1 MRKSHLFNATA
12 LGLVMAVALG
22 AQAQAETSITTAT
35 TTPVRT
41 ATIGTGGTA
50 DDINITSAGTI
61 TLKDA
66 NARAVTIDSNNKL
79 TMAGAIDM
87 SASGD
92 NATAIYVDG
101 GRTGSVSV
109 SGKITVTDDYTP
121 TDTDSPVDGIT
132 DGAFATGTGRYAFR
146 SAGTTPYVGNIDFLA
161 ATTTT
166 TGSVI
171 LVEGN
176 NSYGVRFENALTG
189 NLTHK
194 GSLTVVGN
202 NARGFSFEN
211 AVTGRLIIGGSVGV
225 LGEGATALNLTG
237 GVNGAVIIDGTIAG
251 SGYRLTSIPDQATL
265 DKLQAEDKLQAG
277 PLINIASNITQGL
290 LIQSAITNTDAAT
303 VTTPNNDEDGNGI
316 DDTLDGA
323 ASLSQFGGA
332 AALRIGSATQDI
344 TLNAINIAST
354 ATDLYKDQKFGLVVR
369 GSVTSAGVLDG
380 IAAKAIETGGL
391 GRTVLFE
398 NGILIAGSV
407 SSSSYLAENRAVS
420 LLSGTQAAKFNVS
433 GLVKGTAAS
442 KTNQTAYGIYIGT
455 GANVPELNIAGSV
468 QAAGIGSKSNATAIF
483 DASNLLARVT
493 NTGNISASLTAT
505 DDDGDGVIDTSTNR
519 AVAIDTR
526 GNTLGLTLT
535 QTDLK
540 PDDDTVAAPFITG
553 DILLGSGADVLNI
566 NGGFILGNI
575 DFGGGANS
583 LTINTKAIVAG
594 KMTGSGTVNL
604 DIVNGS
610 LNLALGSR
618 LNLSQLNVRK
628 DGTLRFIP
636 DTTAPGTAL
645 LVSAGPAVFE
655 TGAKVQIGMSKIVK
669 APTRYTLLTASSITL
684 GTLDTASLD
693 ANIPYLYKAAL
704 STDTAKTSLFADV
717 RLRTQSETTLTA
729 NEFAAFDAIMTAAQG
744 STGATNALLDPITAT
759 GFEKAYLSFLPDY
772 SGETL
777 LSLAKGNDALSR
789 TLASQSVIP
798 PTGENQYWL
807 QEYGYQ
813 VTRDRAEVTGFDA
826 RGFAFAGGVE
836 RGLTSTQAAG
846 LYLGYTAAS
855 PSDTFAS
862 PEEDM
867 TATDLSLGVYWR
879 LDTGSGLKSWVRAGA
894 GYTKLES
901 TRQILEGTFISRN
914 EATWNGVSYSG
925 SVGASYGFEAGW
937 LSLTPLLSADYY
949 GLKEDAHTETGGD
962 VAFDLSVEE
971 RTSHILS
978 GSAILNIGR
987 SDKNALFRPELWVGY
1002 RNNFS
1007 VEIGDT
1013 VARYGTQ
1020 TPFTLH
1026 GGTVEGGGPV
1036 AGLRIAASNEYSYFG
1051 IEGEYEKQDAYE
1063 NVSLSL
1069 RARFQF

>member
-12 LGLVMAVALG
+12 LGLVMAAAFV

-35 TTPVRT
+35 TTAVRT

-50 DDINITSAGTI
+50 DDINVTTAGTI
-61 TLKDA
+61 TLKTA
-66 NARAVTIDSNNKL
+66 NARAITIDSNNKV

-92 NATAIYVDG
+92 GATGIYIDG
-101 GRTGSVSV
+101 GRTGSLTV

-121 TDTDSPVDGIT
+121 ADTDSPADGIT
-132 DGAFATGTGRYAFR
+132 DGAFATGTGRYGIR
-146 SAGTTPYVGNIDFLA
+146 SVGTTPFIGDVVLSGG
-161 ATTTT
+161 TTP
-166 TGSVI
+166 SSI
-171 LVEGN
+171 QVEGN

-189 NLTHK
+189 NFTAE
-194 GSLTVVGN
+194 GQVVVVGD
-202 NARGFSFEN
+202 NARGFAFDN
-211 AVTGRLIIGGSVGV
+211 TINGNLFIGGTTTAQG
-225 LGEGATALNLTG
+225 LNATALNIAG
-237 GVNGAVIIDGTIAG
+237 QVNGAVVLDGVMTG
-251 SGYRLTSIPDQATL
+251 TGYRLPTVTDSTIIA
-265 DKLQAEDKLQAG
+265 KLTAEDLLQGG
-277 PLINIASNITQGL
+277 PLVNITGNVTKGI
-290 LIQSAITNTDAAT
+290 LIQSIIADTDSTAT
-303 VTTPNNDEDGNGI
+303 TKNDDEDGNGVV
-316 DDTLDGA
+316 DTSDGA
-323 ASLSQFGGA
+323 GSLTQYGGA
-332 AALRIGSATQDI
+332 AALKIGSSSQDI

-369 GSVTSAGVLDG
+369 GAVASAGVFEG
-380 IAAKAIETGGL
+380 VAAKAIETGGL
-391 GRTVLFE
+391 GRTVVFE
-398 NGILIAGSV
+398 NGILISGSV
-407 SSSSYLAENRAVS
+407 SSASYLAENRAIS
-420 LLSGTQAAKFNVS
+420 LLSGTQAAKLNVS
-433 GLVKGTAAS
+433 GLVKSAIAS
-442 KTNQTAYGIYIGT
+442 KANQTAYGIYIGS
-455 GANVPELNIAGSV
+455 GANVPEINIGGSV
-468 QAAGIGSKSNATAIF
+468 QVTALGSKSNASAIF
-483 DASNLLARVT
+483 DGSNTLARLT
-493 NTGNISASLTAT
+493 NTGNITAALTAS
-505 DDDGDGVIDTSTNR
+505 DDDGDGTIDTMTNR

-526 GNTLGLTLT
+526 SNTVGLTLT

-540 PDDDTVAAPFITG
+540 PDDDTVAAPYING

-575 DFGGGANS
+575 DFGAGANS
-583 LTINTKAIVAG
+583 LKIDTKAIVAG
-594 KMTGSGTVNL
+594 KMTGSGTVNI

-610 LNLALGSR
+610 LNLALGSK
-618 LNLSQLNVRK
+618 LNLTQLNVRK

-636 DTTAPGTAL
+636 DTTAPSTPL

-655 TGAKVQIGMSKIVK
+655 SGAKVQIGLSKIVK
-669 APTRYTLLTASSITL
+669 ASTRYTLMTASSITL

-704 STDTAKTSLFADV
+704 STDTAKTALYADV
-717 RLRTQSETTLTA
+717 RLRTQSETSLSV

-744 STGATNALLDPITAT
+744 STGATNALLDPLTAE

-777 LSLAKGNDALSR
+777 LSLAKGNDALTR
-789 TLASQSVIP
+789 TLASQSIIP
-798 PTGENQYWL
+798 ATGQNQYWL

-813 VTRDRAEVTGFDA
+813 VKRERGEVTGFES

-855 PSDTFAS
+855 PSDNFAS

-879 LDTGSGLKSWVRAGA
+879 LDTGEGLKSWVRGGV

-901 TRQILEGTFISRN
+901 TRQILEGTFISQN
-914 EATWNGVSYSG
+914 EATWNGISYSG
-925 SVGASYGFEAGW
+925 SVGAAYGFDAGW
-937 LSLTPLLSADYY
+937 LSLTPTLSADYY
-949 GLKEDAHTETGGD
+949 GLKEDAHKETGGD
-962 VAFDLSVEE
+962 TAFDLSVEE

-1013 VARYGTQ
+1013 VARFGTQ
-1020 TPFTLH
+1020 TPFTLR